1 MQLLSALSKL
11 IARQSPESTLPQQA
25 DQLATRPMEGPRRQD
40 DRTRPNQRVRDEKW
54 LKIQKVIDQA
64 G

>member
-11 IARQSPESTLPQQA
+11 IAGQPQQNIRPQED
-25 DQLATRPMEGPRRQD
+25 DQAATRPMEEPRRQD
-40 DRTRPNQRVRDEKW
+40 DRTRPSRRIRDEQW